1 MHDHFK
7 KILIIMVHMHEWIKY
22 FEYTIHSTRDPFNH
36 IVRILIHAVS
46 DSNKIN
52 NIHITA
58 MNSVND

>member
-1 MHDHFK
+1 
-7 KILIIMVHMHEWIKY
+7 MVHMHEWIKY